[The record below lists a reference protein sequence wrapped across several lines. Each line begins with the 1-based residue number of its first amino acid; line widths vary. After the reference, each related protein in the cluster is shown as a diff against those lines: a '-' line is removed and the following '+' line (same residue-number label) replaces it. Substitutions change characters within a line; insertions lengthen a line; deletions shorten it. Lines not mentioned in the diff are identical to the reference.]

1 MSKPTIID
9 PNLSKLS
16 ASVND
21 RLLSANALMCYRQN
35 SVKIFLRMRGVY
47 LMEEVLE
54 QVDRQRIVELARNL
68 ADIVSITGEEKE
80 VAEYLGSE
88 FKKLGMQVEY
98 QEVEE
103 GRPNVI
109 GTLKGTGG
117 GATLMFCA
125 HMDHFDNPQE
135 TIVEDDR
142 IYGRG
147 LVNMKAAFPCY
158 IEAVAAIQKAGVE
171 LKGDLIISGV
181 VGEIEKAQIGRFQG
195 KSYRGAGVG
204 ARYMMDHGVMAD
216 MCIIGEPTGLQL
228 QIGNAGLVWAR
239 VSVDGKATKFVLA
252 AAKLAE
258 AIQDWEKEYQRKYKH
273 KFMLPTVQIG
283 AIEGGNPF
291 KPGTRPTTDI
301 FVIVKTLPGTPPLA
315 IKRELEAVCEKVRKR
330 ATDIL
335 DTRVDLYL
343 STDGYEI
350 SKGEYVVKAMERAHK
365 TVLGQPVPYA
375 KPIRYGIT
383 SDGSRIAAYG
393 VPSITY
399 GPGFGT
405 HLVDPTETRAP
416 AEWDTP
422 TGLRRGVGIE
432 NMVNCTKVYA
442 LAALDI
448 CNAKKAD
455 VAKS

>member
-1 MSKPTIID
+1 
-9 PNLSKLS
+9 
-16 ASVND
+16 
-21 RLLSANALMCYRQN
+21 
-35 SVKIFLRMRGVY
+35 
-47 LMEEVLE
+47 MEQQVLE
-54 QVDRQRIVELARNL
+54 AVDRQRIVEVARNV
-68 ADIVSITGEEKE
+68 ADIVSITGEEQAI
-80 VAEYLGSE
+80 AEYLGSE
-88 FKKLGMQVEY
+88 FEKLGMRVEY

-109 GTLKGTGG
+109 ATLKGTGG
-117 GATLMFCA
+117 GGTLMFCA

-135 TIVEDDR
+135 TAVEDDR

-158 IEAVAAIQKAGVE
+158 IEAVAALQKAEVK
-171 LKGDLIISGV
+171 LKGDIIISGV
-181 VGEIEKAQIGRFQG
+181 VGEIEKAQIGRFYG
-195 KSYRGAGVG
+195 KAYRGAGVG

-216 MCIIGEPTGLQL
+216 MCIIGEPTGLHL
-228 QIGNAGLVWAR
+228 QIGNAGLIWAR
-239 VSVDGKATKFVLA
+239 VTVDGKATRFVLA
-252 AAKLAE
+252 AGKVAE
-258 AIQDWEKEYQRKYKH
+258 ALQAWEKEYQRKYTH

-291 KPGTRPTTDI
+291 KPGTRPTTDL

-330 ATDIL
+330 ESDIL
-335 DTRVDLYL
+335 DVRVDLYL

-350 SKGEYVVKAMERAHK
+350 SKNEYVVKAVERAHRAVFG
-365 TVLGQPVPYA
+365 TPVPYS

-405 HLVDPTETRAP
+405 HLIDPTETKAP

-422 TGLRRGVGIE
+422 SGVRRGVGIE
-432 NMVNCTKVYA
+432 NMVNCAKVYA

-448 CNAKKAD
+448 CNKKKDELARRRP
-455 VAKS
+455 V

>member
-1 MSKPTIID
+1 M
-9 PNLSKLS
+9 
-16 ASVND
+16 
-21 RLLSANALMCYRQN
+21 QQ
-35 SVKIFLRMRGVY
+35 
-47 LMEEVLE
+47 VLE
-54 QVDRQRIVELARNL
+54 QVDRQRIIEIACKL
-68 ADIVSITGEEKE
+68 ADTVSITGEEKE

-88 FKKLGMQVEY
+88 FERLGMQVEY

-109 GTLKGTGG
+109 GTLKGGGG

-135 TIVEDDR
+135 TVIEDDR

-158 IEAVAAIQKAGVE
+158 IESVAALQKAGVK
-171 LKGDLIISGV
+171 LKGDLIVSGV

-195 KSYRGAGVG
+195 KNYRGAGVG

-228 QIGNAGLVWAR
+228 QIGNAGLLWAR

-252 AAKLAE
+252 AAKVAQ
-258 AIQDWEKEYQRKYKH
+258 AIQDWEKEYQRKFPH

-283 AIEGGNPF
+283 AIDGGNAF

-301 FVIVKTLPGTPPLA
+301 FVIVKMLPGAVPLA
-315 IKRELEAVCEKVRKR
+315 IKRDIEQVCERVRKR
-330 ATDIL
+330 ESDIL
-335 DTRVDLYL
+335 DIRVDLYL
-343 STDGYEI
+343 TTPGYEI
-350 SKGEYVVKAMERAHK
+350 SKSEYVVKAMERAHK
-365 TVLGQPVPYA
+365 TVFNQPVPYA

-393 VPSITY
+393 VPAITY

-405 HLVDPTETRAP
+405 HLVDPTETKAGP
-416 AEWDTP
+416 EWDSP
-422 TGLRRGVGIE
+422 TGIRRGVGIE

-442 LAALDI
+442 MAALDI
-448 CNAKKAD
+448 CNQKKDD
-455 VAKS
+455 VAKG

>member
-1 MSKPTIID
+1 
-9 PNLSKLS
+9 
-16 ASVND
+16 
-21 RLLSANALMCYRQN
+21 
-35 SVKIFLRMRGVY
+35 
-47 LMEEVLE
+47 MELAVLE
-54 QVDRQRIVELARNL
+54 EVDRQRIVEVARNA
-68 ADIVSITGEEKE
+68 ADIISITGDEKE
-80 VAEYLGSE
+80 IAEYLGGE
-88 FKKLGMQVEY
+88 FEKLGMQVGY

-135 TIVEDDR
+135 TVVEDDR

-158 IEAVAAIQKAGVE
+158 IEAVLAIQKAGVQ

-195 KSYRGAGVG
+195 KTYRGAGVG
-204 ARYMMDHGVMAD
+204 ARHMMDHGVMAD

-228 QIGNAGLVWAR
+228 QIGNAGLIWAR

-252 AAKLAE
+252 AARVAQ
-258 AIQDWEKEYQRKYKH
+258 AIQDWEKEYQRKYTH

-315 IKRELEAVCEKVRKR
+315 IKREIETVCEKVRKR
-330 ATDIL
+330 ESDIL

-350 SKGEYVVKAMERAHK
+350 SRSEYVVKAMANAHK
-365 TVLGQPVPYA
+365 TVFGKPVSYA

-422 TGLRRGVGIE
+422 SGVRRGVGID

-442 LAALDI
+442 MAALDI
-448 CNAKKAD
+448 CNRRKED

>member
-1 MSKPTIID
+1 MD
-9 PNLSKLS
+9 D
-16 ASVND
+16 SV
-21 RLLSANALMCYRQN
+21 R
-35 SVKIFLRMRGVY
+35 KK
-47 LMEEVLE
+47 VLE
-54 QVDRQRIVELARNL
+54 QLDKARLIEIAKNL

-80 VAEYLGSE
+80 VAEYLGGE
-88 FKKLGMQVEY
+88 FERLGMEVKY

-117 GATLMFCA
+117 GATLMYCA

-135 TIVEDDR
+135 TVVADDR

-147 LVNMKAAFPCY
+147 LVNMKCAFPCY
-158 IEAVAAIQKAGVE
+158 IEAVAALQRAGVR
-171 LKGDLIISGV
+171 LKGDVIVSGV
-181 VGEIEKAQIGRFQG
+181 VGEIEKAQVGRFHG

-204 ARYMMDHGVMAD
+204 ARYMMDHGVTAD
-216 MCIIGEPTGLQL
+216 MCIIGEPTGLHL

-252 AAKLAE
+252 AAKVAQ
-258 AIQDWEKEYQRKYKH
+258 AIQDWEKEYQKKYRH

-291 KPGTRPTTDI
+291 KPGTHPTTDI
-301 FVIVKTLPGTPPLA
+301 FVIVKTLPGTAPMA
-315 IKRELEAVCEKVRKR
+315 IKRELEEVCAQVQKGEK
-330 ATDIL
+330 DIL
-335 DTRVDLYL
+335 GIRVDLYL

-350 SKGEYVVKAMERAHK
+350 SKDEYVVKAMERAHRNVFGK
-365 TVLGQPVPYA
+365 PVPYS

-383 SDGSRIAAYG
+383 SDGSRLAAYG

-405 HLVDPTETRAP
+405 HLVDPTEILAP

-422 TGLRRGVGIE
+422 TGVRRGVGIE
-432 NMVNCTKVYA
+432 NMVNCTQVYA
-442 LAALDI
+442 LAALEI
-448 CNAKKAD
+448 CTKTRQELGLK
-455 VAKS
+455 

>member
-1 MSKPTIID
+1 MAESLLQEPDRDRII
-9 PNLSKLS
+9 
-16 ASVND
+16 
-21 RLLSANALMCYRQN
+21 Q
-35 SVKIFLRMRGVY
+35 
-47 LMEEVLE
+47 
-54 QVDRQRIVELARNL
+54 LARNV

-80 VAEYLGSE
+80 VAEYLGGE
-88 FKKLGMQVEY
+88 FEQLGMEVKY

-109 GTLKGTGG
+109 GTLKGSGG
-117 GATLMFCA
+117 GASVMFCA

-135 TIVEDDR
+135 TVVTDDR

-147 LVNMKAAFPCY
+147 LVNMKCAFPCY
-158 IEAVAAIQKAGVE
+158 IEAVAMLQRAELK
-171 LKGDLIISGV
+171 LKGDIIISGV
-181 VGEIEKAQIGRFQG
+181 VGEIEKAPVGRFSG
-195 KSYRGAGVG
+195 KTYRGAGVG
-204 ARYMMDHGVMAD
+204 ARFMMDHGVTAD
-216 MCIIGEPTGLQL
+216 MCIIGEPTGLHL
-228 QIGNAGLVWAR
+228 QIGNAGLIWAR

-252 AAKLAE
+252 AAKVAE
-258 AIQDWEKEYQRKYKH
+258 AIQSWEREYQRKYKH

-301 FVIVKTLPGTPPLA
+301 FVIVKTLPGTPPMA
-315 IKRELEAVCEKVRKR
+315 IKRELEAVCARVQKR
-330 ATDIL
+330 VPDIL
-335 DTRVDLYL
+335 GTEVELYL

-350 SKGEYVVKAMERAHK
+350 SKNEYVVKAMERAHLEVFGK
-365 TVLGQPVPYA
+365 PVPYS

-393 VPSITY
+393 VPAITY

-405 HLVDPTETRAP
+405 HLVDPTETLAP

-422 TGLRRGVGIE
+422 SGIRRGVGID

-442 LAALDI
+442 NAALDI
-448 CNAKKAD
+448 CNKKREQ
-455 VAKS
+455 VKRV

>member
-1 MSKPTIID
+1 MSE
-9 PNLSKLS
+9 
-16 ASVND
+16 
-21 RLLSANALMCYRQN
+21 Q
-35 SVKIFLRMRGVY
+35 
-47 LMEEVLE
+47 VLE
-54 QVDRQRIVELARNL
+54 QVDRGRIVEVARNL

-88 FKKLGMQVEY
+88 FEKLGMQVEY

-109 GTLKGTGG
+109 GTMKGTSG
-117 GATLMFCA
+117 GATLMFNA

-135 TIVEDDR
+135 TVVEDDR

-158 IEAVAAIQKAGVE
+158 IEAVAALQKAGVK
-171 LKGDLIISGV
+171 LRGDLIISGV
-181 VGEIEKAQIGRFQG
+181 VGEIEKAQVGRFQG
-195 KSYRGAGVG
+195 KTYRGAGVG
-204 ARYMMDHGVMAD
+204 ARYLMDHGVMAD

-228 QIGNAGLVWAR
+228 QIGNSGLFWAR

-252 AAKLAE
+252 ACKVAQ
-258 AIQDWEKEYQRKYKH
+258 AIQDWEKDYQRKYPH

-283 AIEGGNPF
+283 AIDGGNAF

-301 FVIVKTLPGTPPLA
+301 FVIVKMLPGTPPLA
-315 IKRELEAVCEKVRKR
+315 IKRDLEDVCERVRKR
-330 ATDIL
+330 DSDIF
-335 DTRVDLYL
+335 DIRVDLYL
-343 STDGYEI
+343 TTPGYEI
-350 SKGEYVVKAMERAHK
+350 SKSEYVVKAMERAHK
-365 TVLGQPVPYA
+365 TVFGKPVPYA

-393 VPSITY
+393 VPAITY

-422 TGLRRGVGIE
+422 SGIRRGVGID

-442 LAALDI
+442 MAALDI
-448 CNAKKAD
+448 CNKKKSE
-455 VAKS
+455 VAKSRG

>member
-1 MSKPTIID
+1 M
-9 PNLSKLS
+9 
-16 ASVND
+16 
-21 RLLSANALMCYRQN
+21 QQ
-35 SVKIFLRMRGVY
+35 
-47 LMEEVLE
+47 VLE
-54 QVDRQRIVELARNL
+54 QVDRNRIVEMACNL
-68 ADIVSITGEEKE
+68 ANIVSITGEEKE
-80 VAEYLGSE
+80 VAEYLGDQFE
-88 FKKLGMQVEY
+88 RLGMQVEY

-109 GTLKGTGG
+109 GTLKGRGG

-135 TIVEDDR
+135 TVVDGDR

-158 IEAVAAIQKAGVE
+158 IEAVSALQKAGVQ
-171 LKGDLIISGV
+171 LRGDLIISGV
-181 VGEIEKAQIGRFQG
+181 VGEIEKAQVGRFQG

-228 QIGNAGLVWAR
+228 QIGNAGLLWAR
-239 VSVDGKATKFVLA
+239 ISVDGKATKFVLA
-252 AAKLAE
+252 AAKVAQ
-258 AIQDWEKEYQRKYKH
+258 AIQDWEKEYQRKNPH

-301 FVIVKTLPGTPPLA
+301 FVIVKMLPGAVPLA
-315 IKRELEAVCEKVRKR
+315 IKRDIEQVCEKVRKR
-330 ATDIL
+330 DSDIL
-335 DTRVDLYL
+335 DIRVELYL
-343 STDGYEI
+343 TTPGYEI
-350 SKGEYVVKAMERAHK
+350 SKSEYVVKAMERAHK
-365 TVLGQPVPYA
+365 VVFNQPVPYA

-393 VPSITY
+393 VPAITY

-405 HLVDPTETRAP
+405 HLVDPTETKAG
-416 AEWDTP
+416 AEWDSP
-422 TGLRRGVGIE
+422 TGVRRGVGID
-432 NMVNCTKVYA
+432 NMANCTKVYA
-442 LAALDI
+442 MAALDI
-448 CNAKKAD
+448 CNRKKD
-455 VAKS
+455 EVAKA

>member
-1 MSKPTIID
+1 
-9 PNLSKLS
+9 
-16 ASVND
+16 
-21 RLLSANALMCYRQN
+21 
-35 SVKIFLRMRGVY
+35 
-47 LMEEVLE
+47 
-54 QVDRQRIVELARNL
+54 VDRQRIVEIACNL
-68 ADIVSITGEEKE
+68 ADKVSITGEEKE
-80 VAEYLGSE
+80 VAEYLGGE
-88 FKKLGMQVEY
+88 FERLGMQVEY

-109 GTLKGTGG
+109 GTLKGSGG

-135 TIVEDDR
+135 TVVDEDR

-158 IEAVAAIQKAGVE
+158 MEAVAALQKAGIQ
-171 LKGDLIISGV
+171 LRGDVIISGV

-195 KSYRGAGVG
+195 KHYRGAGVG

-228 QIGNAGLVWAR
+228 QIGNSGLLWAR
-239 VSVDGKATKFVLA
+239 VSVDGKATKFVIA
-252 AAKLAE
+252 AAKVAQ
-258 AIQDWEKEYQRKYKH
+258 AIQDWEKEYQRKHPH

-283 AIEGGNPF
+283 AIDGGNPF

-301 FVIVKTLPGTPPLA
+301 FVIVKMLPGAVPLA
-315 IKRELEAVCEKVRKR
+315 IKRDIEQVCERVRKR
-330 ATDIL
+330 ESDIL
-335 DTRVDLYL
+335 DIRVELYL
-343 STDGYEI
+343 TTPGYEI
-350 SKGEYVVKAMERAHK
+350 SKSEYVVKAMERAHK
-365 TVLGQPVPYA
+365 TVFNQPVPYA

-405 HLVDPTETRAP
+405 HLVDPTETKAG

-422 TGLRRGVGIE
+422 TGIRRGVGIE
-432 NMVNCTKVYA
+432 NMVNCAKVYA
-442 LAALDI
+442 MAALDI
-448 CNAKKAD
+448 CNRKKTE
-455 VAKS
+455 VAKT

>member
-1 MSKPTIID
+1 M
-9 PNLSKLS
+9 
-16 ASVND
+16 
-21 RLLSANALMCYRQN
+21 QQ
-35 SVKIFLRMRGVY
+35 
-47 LMEEVLE
+47 VLE
-54 QVDRQRIVELARNL
+54 QVDRQRIVEIACKL
-68 ADIVSITGEEKE
+68 ADTVSITGEEKE

-88 FKKLGMQVEY
+88 FERLGMQVEY

-109 GTLKGTGG
+109 GTLKGSGG

-135 TIVEDDR
+135 TVVEDDR

-158 IEAVAAIQKAGVE
+158 IEAIAALQKTGVQ
-171 LKGDLIISGV
+171 LKGDVIISGV

-195 KSYRGAGVG
+195 KNYRGAGIG

-228 QIGNAGLVWAR
+228 QIGNAGLLWAR

-252 AAKLAE
+252 ACKVAQ
-258 AIQDWEKEYQRKYKH
+258 AIQDWEKEYQRKNTH
-273 KFMLPTVQIG
+273 RFMLPTVQIG
-283 AIEGGNPF
+283 AIDGGNAF

-301 FVIVKTLPGTPPLA
+301 FVIVKMLPGAVPLA
-315 IKRELEAVCEKVRKR
+315 IKRDIEQVCERVRKR
-330 ATDIL
+330 EPDIL
-335 DTRVDLYL
+335 DIRVDLYL
-343 STDGYEI
+343 TTPGYEI
-350 SKGEYVVKAMERAHK
+350 SKREYLVKAMEQAHR
-365 TVLGQPVPYA
+365 TVFNQPVSYA

-393 VPSITY
+393 VPAITY

-405 HLVDPTETRAP
+405 HLIDPTETKAGP
-416 AEWDTP
+416 EWDSP
-422 TGLRRGVGIE
+422 TGVRRGVGIE

-442 LAALDI
+442 MAALDI
-448 CNAKKAD
+448 VNRKKED
-455 VAKS
+455 VAKA

>member
-1 MSKPTIID
+1 M
-9 PNLSKLS
+9 
-16 ASVND
+16 
-21 RLLSANALMCYRQN
+21 QQ
-35 SVKIFLRMRGVY
+35 
-47 LMEEVLE
+47 VLE
-54 QVDRQRIVELARNL
+54 QVDRQRIVEIACKL
-68 ADIVSITGEEKE
+68 ADTVSITGEEKE

-88 FKKLGMQVEY
+88 FERLGMQVEY

-109 GTLKGTGG
+109 GRLKGSGG
-117 GATLMFCA
+117 GATLMLCA

-135 TIVEDDR
+135 TVVEDDR

-158 IEAVAAIQKAGVE
+158 IEAIAALQKTGVQ
-171 LKGDLIISGV
+171 LKGDVIISGV

-195 KSYRGAGVG
+195 KNYRGAGIG

-228 QIGNAGLVWAR
+228 QIGNAGLLWAR

-252 AAKLAE
+252 ACKVAQ
-258 AIQDWEKEYQRKYKH
+258 AIQDWEKEYQRKNTH
-273 KFMLPTVQIG
+273 RFMLPTVQIG
-283 AIEGGNPF
+283 AIDGGNAF

-301 FVIVKTLPGTPPLA
+301 FVIVKMLPGAVPLA
-315 IKRELEAVCEKVRKR
+315 IKRDIEQVCERVRKR
-330 ATDIL
+330 EPDIL
-335 DTRVDLYL
+335 DIRVDLYL
-343 STDGYEI
+343 TTPGYEI
-350 SKGEYVVKAMERAHK
+350 SKREYLVKAMEQAHR
-365 TVLGQPVPYA
+365 TVFNQPVSYA

-393 VPSITY
+393 VPAITY

-405 HLVDPTETRAP
+405 HLIDPTETKAGP
-416 AEWDTP
+416 EWDSP
-422 TGLRRGVGIE
+422 TGVRRGVGIE

-442 LAALDI
+442 MAALDI
-448 CNAKKAD
+448 INRKKED
-455 VAKS
+455 VAKA

>member
-1 MSKPTIID
+1 
-9 PNLSKLS
+9 
-16 ASVND
+16 
-21 RLLSANALMCYRQN
+21 
-35 SVKIFLRMRGVY
+35 
-47 LMEEVLE
+47 MEEQVAE
-54 QVDRQRIVELARNL
+54 QVDRNRIIELARNL

-88 FKKLGMQVEY
+88 FKNLGMQVEY

-117 GATLMFCA
+117 GATLMYCA
-125 HMDHFDNPQE
+125 HMDHFDAPQE
-135 TIVEDDR
+135 TVVDEDR

-158 IEAVAAIQKAGVE
+158 IEAVAALQKAGVK
-171 LKGDLIISGV
+171 LKGDVIISGV

-195 KSYRGAGVG
+195 KTYRGAGVG

-216 MCIIGEPTGLQL
+216 MCIIGEPTGLHL
-228 QIGNAGLVWAR
+228 QNGKAGLVWAGG
-239 VSVDGKATKFVLA
+239 SVDGKAAKFVLA
-252 AAKLAE
+252 AAKIAE
-258 AIQDWEKEYQRKYKH
+258 AIQDWEKEYQRKYRH

-283 AIEGGNPF
+283 AIDGGNPF
-291 KPGTRPTTDI
+291 KPGTRPTTDV

-315 IKRELEAVCEKVRKR
+315 IKREIEAVCEKVRKR
-330 ATDIL
+330 ESDIL
-335 DTRVDLYL
+335 DVRVDLYL

-350 SKGEYVVKAMERAHK
+350 SKSEYVVKAMERAHR
-365 TVLGQPVPYA
+365 TVFGTPVPYS

-422 TGLRRGVGIE
+422 TGVRRGVGIA
-432 NMVNCTKVYA
+432 NMINCTKVYA

-448 CNAKKAD
+448 CNKKREEL
-455 VAKS
+455 AKS

>member
-1 MSKPTIID
+1 MADDLKE
-9 PNLSKLS
+9 K
-16 ASVND
+16 
-21 RLLSANALMCYRQN
+21 
-35 SVKIFLRMRGVY
+35 
-47 LMEEVLE
+47 VLE
-54 QVDRQRIVELARNL
+54 QVDRGHLIDLTSNVAN
-68 ADIVSITGEEKE
+68 IVSITGEEQQI
-80 VAEYLGSE
+80 AQYLGGE
-88 FKKLGMQVEY
+88 FERLGVEVQY
-98 QEVEE
+98 QYVED

-135 TIVEDDR
+135 TVVEEDR

-147 LVNMKAAFPCY
+147 LVNMKCAFPCY
-158 IEAVAAIQKAGVE
+158 IEAVEMLQRAGVK
-171 LKGDLIISGV
+171 LRGDLIISGV
-181 VGEIEKAQIGRFQG
+181 VGEIEKAQVGRFDG
-195 KSYRGAGVG
+195 KTYRGAGVG
-204 ARYMMDHGVMAD
+204 ARYMMDHGVAAD
-216 MCIIGEPTGLQL
+216 MCIIGEPTGLHL

-252 AAKLAE
+252 AAKVAQ
-258 AIQDWEKEYQRKYKH
+258 AIQDWEREYQRKYKH

-283 AIEGGNPF
+283 AIDGGNPF

-301 FVIVKTLPGTPPLA
+301 YVIVKTLPGTPPMA
-315 IKRELEAVCEKVRKR
+315 IKRELESVCDKVQKR
-330 ATDIL
+330 ESDIVGI
-335 DTRVDLYL
+335 RVDLYL

-350 SKGEYVVKAMERAHK
+350 SKSEYVVKAMERAHRE
-365 TVLGQPVPYA
+365 VFGQPVPYA

-383 SDGSRIAAYG
+383 SDGSRISAYG

-422 TGLRRGVGIE
+422 SGIRRGVGIE

-448 CNAKKAD
+448 CSKRRD
-455 VAKS
+455 EVLRD

>member
-1 MSKPTIID
+1 
-9 PNLSKLS
+9 
-16 ASVND
+16 
-21 RLLSANALMCYRQN
+21 
-35 SVKIFLRMRGVY
+35 
-47 LMEEVLE
+47 
-54 QVDRQRIVELARNL
+54 
-68 ADIVSITGEEKE
+68 
-80 VAEYLGSE
+80 
-88 FKKLGMQVEY
+88 MQVEY

-117 GATLMFCA
+117 GATLMFNA

-135 TIVEDDR
+135 TVVEDDR

-158 IEAVAAIQKAGVE
+158 IEAVAALQKAGVK

-181 VGEIEKAQIGRFQG
+181 VGEIEKAQVGRFQG
-195 KSYRGAGVG
+195 KIYRGAGVG
-204 ARYMMDHGVMAD
+204 ARYLMDHGVMAD

-228 QIGNAGLVWAR
+228 QIGNSGLFWAR

-252 AAKLAE
+252 ACKVAQ
-258 AIQDWEKEYQRKYKH
+258 AIQDWEKDYQRKYPH

-283 AIEGGNPF
+283 AIDGGNAF

-301 FVIVKTLPGTPPLA
+301 FVIVKMLPGTPPLA
-315 IKRELEAVCEKVRKR
+315 IKRDLEEVCEKVRKR
-330 ATDIL
+330 ESDIF
-335 DTRVDLYL
+335 DIRVDLYL
-343 STDGYEI
+343 TTPGYEI
-350 SKGEYVVKAMERAHK
+350 SKSEYVVKAMERAHK
-365 TVLGQPVPYA
+365 TVFGKRVPYA

-393 VPSITY
+393 VPAITY

-422 TGLRRGVGIE
+422 SGIRRGVGID

-442 LAALDI
+442 MAALDI
-448 CNAKKAD
+448 CNKKKSE
-455 VAKS
+455 VAKSRG